1 MQSGYQSLKRQ
12 IPLAKNYGWAHSPS
26 QEWLEYISS
35 RGRGG
40 RLEGGCLR
48 LAEGDGVGE
57 VSLLLQLQLPP
68 PVVLRPPGHLR
79 RHLHLHLRRGEQGC
93 SGAPEAAL
101 GSVSIVRGLDGLGGG
116 EQSTLAMFI

>member
-57 VSLLLQLQLPP
+57 VLLLLQPQPP
-68 PVVLRPPGHLR
+68 HAVVLGPPR
-79 RHLHLHLRRGEQGC
+79 R
-93 SGAPEAAL
+93 L
-101 GSVSIVRGLDGLGGG
+101 GSHLQVNLKIARLIGR
-116 EQSTLAMFI
+116 